1 MATRAEVD
9 EKNGDSEEEARVR
22 RDTRLQRHTNQA
34 AAQANVV
41 SGSRMI
47 FFCIA
52 YCTNWALLWMS
63 SLRIKLNL

>member
-1 MATRAEVD
+1 MATRAEID
-9 EKNGDSEEEARVR
+9 ENNGDSEKEARVR
-22 RDTRLQRHTNQA
+22 KDTRLPGHTNQA
-34 AAQANVV
+34 ARQANAV

-47 FFCIA
+47 FFWMA

>member
-1 MATRAEVD
+1 MATRAEID
-9 EKNGDSEEEARVR
+9 EKNGDSEKETRVR
-22 RDTRLQRHTNQA
+22 RDTRLQGHTNQA
-34 AAQANVV
+34 AGQANVV

-47 FFCIA
+47 FFWMA